1 MQIERWADV
10 YRSSSPLPVPLLEEG
25 AAWLHHHAPPLERV
39 GVVHGDPGPGNFV
52 HDGHRVLAFTDWE
65 FTHLGDPTED
75 WSFLLSM
82 RGSRTMPQ
90 EDWLTL
96 IRDEAGVEVQP
107 EHMHYWQAFNFFKGA
122 CANRSCLQRLRHR
135 QPRPQHGAHRHR
147 PPTELHAPD
156 GRPHGRLTTPPET
169 TPPTR
174 QRTGVSDMRLD
185 GQTAVV
191 TGGTRGIGRGIA
203 EIYLE
208 HGANVVVN
216 GRSPE
221 KGEEA
226 IKEMGGGENVH
237 FIQGDVMKK
246 DDVEAIVDGA
256 HERYGRV
263 DILVNNAGG
272 ITGHGMIA
280 DMDDWAWLG
289 TIEWNLNAAFYATRR
304 ALKYMVPQGSG
315 RIINISSVEG
325 KQANKPAVSNYI
337 TTKHALNGLT
347 KATAFEYGPMGITCN
362 AICPGRSRPTSC
374 GSPGLTP
381 RLPPASPTSSS
392 SRATPTS
399 R

>member
-1 MQIERWADV
+1 M
-10 YRSSSPLPVPLLEEG
+10 
-25 AAWLHHHAPPLERV
+25 
-39 GVVHGDPGPGNFV
+39 
-52 HDGHRVLAFTDWE
+52 
-65 FTHLGDPTED
+65 
-75 WSFLLSM
+75 
-82 RGSRTMPQ
+82 
-90 EDWLTL
+90 
-96 IRDEAGVEVQP
+96 
-107 EHMHYWQAFNFFKGA
+107 
-122 CANRSCLQRLRHR
+122 
-135 QPRPQHGAHRHR
+135 
-147 PPTELHAPD
+147 
-156 GRPHGRLTTPPET
+156 
-169 TPPTR
+169 
-174 QRTGVSDMRLD
+174 SDMRLD
-185 GQTAVV
+185 GRTAVV

-203 EIYLE
+203 EIFLE

-216 GRSPE
+216 GRSTE
-221 KGEEA
+221 KGEQA
-226 IKEMGGGENVH
+226 IKEMGGGGNVH

-256 HERYGRV
+256 HERYGGV

-362 AICPGRSRPTSC
+362 AICPGAIETDIMRESGPDAAAAA
-374 GSPGLTP
+374 GLTYEQFLENYANESMIK
-381 RLPPASPTSSS
+381 RLNTVEEVAGMALLLASDAGAGITGALLNVDGGSASW
-392 SRATPTS
+392 
-399 R
+399 